1 MKQGRSRVKRYG
13 YIFTCLTVRAIHIEV
28 ANTLNTDSTMSALRR
43 FICLRVCSEEIRSG
57 CGTNFTR
64 ADKELK
70 EATEGWNQQRIDG
83 FCAQKGIQWIFN
95 PPGAGHMGGAWERM
109 IRSVRQIL
117 EALLK
122 EQVVYDEELHTVL
135 TEATNIL
142 SSRPLT

>member
-1 MKQGRSRVKRYG
+1 M
-13 YIFTCLTVRAIHIEV
+13 
-28 ANTLNTDSTMSALRR
+28 D
-43 FICLRVCSEEIRSG
+43 
-57 CGTNFTR
+57 
-64 ADKELK
+64 
-70 EATEGWNQQRIDG
+70 
-83 FCAQKGIQWIFN
+83 FN
-95 PPGAGHMGGAWERM
+95 PPGAGHMGGAWEGM